1 MCSPLEPR
9 IQELYHRYQPQS
21 QAAPSDPEH
30 EVPVG
35 TSMHIS
41 FPPRRRT
48 LSGRPAVSSAQPRVI
63 YFNLQF
69 FQ

>member
-21 QAAPSDPEH
+21 PAAPSAPEQDLH
-30 EVPVG
+30 EAPAG

-63 YFNLQF
+63 YL
-69 FQ
+69 